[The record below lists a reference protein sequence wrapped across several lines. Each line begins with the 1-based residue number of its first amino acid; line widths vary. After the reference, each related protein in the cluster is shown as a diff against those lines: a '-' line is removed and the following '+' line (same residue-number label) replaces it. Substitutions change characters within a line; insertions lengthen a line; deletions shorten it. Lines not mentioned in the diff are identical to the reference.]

1 DIHFLDIPFL
11 IVEIMKKN
19 ILLALTIL
27 FIFSAYH
34 QSSAQLNK
42 LGGGIIL
49 AMGNELDYEAGYT
62 NNSLG
67 LNVRANWSLGKKF
80 DFVPDLNI
88 YLPRKYQYTDD
99 GGESVTTVYALNV
112 NFHYILNY
120 RTRSNFYVY
129 LLGGVHAG
137 GWHIKDDHHSPLS
150 GKTYDF
156 NTLRLV
162 PGANLGGGIQFKLGS
177 RTEFFADLKY
187 VISETPQMAFNPGIL
202 FHL

>member
-1 DIHFLDIPFL
+1 
-11 IVEIMKKN
+11 MKKN
-19 ILLALTIL
+19 ILAALTFL
-27 FIFSAYH
+27 FILAAYQ

-42 LGGGIIL
+42 AGGGLVL

-80 DFVPDLNI
+80 DLVPDLTF
-88 YLPRKYQYTDD
+88 YLPKNNQFAD

-120 RTRSNFYVY
+120 RTRSNFYIY

-137 GWHIKDDHHSPLS
+137 GWHIKDNHYSDIL
-150 GKTYDF
+150 GKTYDL
-156 NTLRLV
+156 NTLRFV
-162 PGANLGGGIQFKLGS
+162 PGANLGGGIQFKIGHK
-177 RTEFFADLKY
+177 TEVFAEVNYL
-187 VISETPQMAFNPGIL
+187 ISETSQLIFIPGVLFNL
-202 FHL
+202 

>member
-1 DIHFLDIPFL
+1 
-11 IVEIMKKN
+11 M
-19 ILLALTIL
+19 
-27 FIFSAYH
+27 
-34 QSSAQLNK
+34 
-42 LGGGIIL
+42 L

-80 DFVPDLNI
+80 DFVPDLTVF
-88 YLPRKYQYTDD
+88 LPKKIQYPD
-99 GGESVTTVYALNV
+99 GGESATTVYALNV

-129 LLGGVHAG
+129 FLGGVHAG
-137 GWHIKDDHHSPLS
+137 GWHIKDDHRSGLL

-156 NTLRLV
+156 NTLSFV
-162 PGANLGGGIQFKLGS
+162 PGANLGGGLRFKIGYK
-177 RTEFFADLKY
+177 TEVFAEANYL
-187 VISETPQMAFNPGIL
+187 ISKTSQLVFTPGVL

>member
-1 DIHFLDIPFL
+1 
-11 IVEIMKKN
+11 MNKS
-19 ILLALTIL
+19 ILFALTFL
-27 FIFSAYH
+27 FIFATYH

-42 LGGGIIL
+42 LGGGIVL

-80 DFVPDLNI
+80 NFVPDITI
-88 YLPRKYQYTDD
+88 YLPSKYRFPD

-120 RTRSNFYVY
+120 RNRNDFYVY
-129 LLGGVHAG
+129 LLGGLHG
-137 GWHIKDDHHSPLS
+137 SGWHIKDNHRSELL

-156 NTLRLV
+156 NTLRFV
-162 PGANLGGGIQFKLGS
+162 PGANLGGGIQFKVGS
-177 RTEFFADLKY
+177 KTEVFAEVKY
-187 VISETPQMAFNPGIL
+187 IISEAHQLAFTPGIL